1 MDDKRVPAHLSFDP
15 SDRCTSAVVPR
26 KYAVESL
33 QERWI
38 LLLGL
43 LLS

>member
-1 MDDKRVPAHLSFDP
+1 MDDKRVPAHLSFVLQIVVLP
-15 SDRCTSAVVPR
+15 LLFPENHAV
-26 KYAVESL
+26 ASL